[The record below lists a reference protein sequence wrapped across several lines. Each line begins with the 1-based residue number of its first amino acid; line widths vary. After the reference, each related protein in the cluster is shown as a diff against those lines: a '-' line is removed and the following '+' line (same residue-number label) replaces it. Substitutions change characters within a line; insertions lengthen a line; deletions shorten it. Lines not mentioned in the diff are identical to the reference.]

1 MTYTKPA
8 LEVLGKATVVIES
21 RISKTPPVFP
31 EALGHRG
38 PTPAYELD
46 E

>member
-8 LEVLGKATVVIES
+8 IEVLGKATVVIEGS
-21 RISKTPPVFP
+21 LNKTVHNFA
-31 EALGHRG
+31 ETVTIKELR
-38 PTPAYELD
+38 PAYELD